1 MTAKRFIDSVKVMAK
16 GQITIPKDI
25 RKVLD
30 VGTGDRV
37 TFIVQGD
44 SVQLVNSAKYAMR
57 LFQEGMKGAAE
68 KAGIQSDEGVVEFV
82 RELRADG

>member
-1 MTAKRFIDSVKVMAK
+1 MTAKRFIDSAKVMAK

-44 SVQLVNSAKYAMR
+44 SVQLVNSAKYAMQ
-57 LFQEGMKGAAE
+57 LFQEGMKGAAQ
-68 KAGIQSDEGVVEFV
+68 KAGIQSDEDVVALV

>member
-1 MTAKRFIDSVKVMAK
+1 MTAKRFIDSAKVMAK

-44 SVQLVNSAKYAMR
+44 AVQLVNSAKYAMQ
-57 LFQEGMKGAAE
+57 LFHPNFSVN
-68 KAGIQSDEGVVEFV
+68 I
-82 RELRADG
+82 RW

>member
-1 MTAKRFIDSVKVMAK
+1 MAK

-44 SVQLVNSAKYAMR
+44 AVQLVNSAKYAMQ
-57 LFQEGMKGAAE
+57 LFQESMKGAAQ
-68 KAGIQSDEGVVEFV
+68 KAGIQSNEDVVALV
-82 RELRADG
+82 KELRADG